1 MPGYQTG
8 PDNRL
13 VSDGTCTYTYDNEG
27 NTLTKTRVSDG
38 QVTTFSWDYRNRLT
52 EAVVKTSGGVTVDD
66 EKFTYDANDHRIGV
80 WANGAQQSW
89 TVYDGDTPYL
99 DFDGS
104 GSLTTRY
111 LSDPRAI
118 DAFFAREDGAG
129 NVAWLL
135 TDKLGSVREVVGS
148 GGNVLDAITYD
159 SYGNIL
165 NETNA
170 AAGGSFRFT
179 AGAYDSALGLTYLWH
194 RWYANG
200 HWLSEDPEG
209 FGAGDTNLERYAG
222 NDPENKIDPSGLA
235 SVVLE
240 LYYNETKAS
249 DLNLPIN
256 NAVKQETE
264 RVLRNAVRRFS
275 TANPQDLKV
284 YWFPRKAAAF
294 NSQKVGWLESPGYTW
309 GERAM
314 EGYLIVS
321 TGIFGL
327 GYCATTPTPEKNQ
340 TVRMTIDVAAKGLGP
355 EVFGYGNDYTVTLYR
370 DDIKG
375 EIDARPDRARQRDQ
389 FVGDVIAHEIVH
401 ALGKSGHASG
411 DFIDASPMSS
421 RFGTATYSNDAAKY
435 VVEKLRLPLK

>member
-13 VSDGTCTYTYDNEG
+13 VSDGTYNYTYDNEG

-52 EAVVKTSGGVTVDD
+52 EAVVRDAQGNVLDD

-99 DFDGS
+99 DFTGAGAVS
-104 GSLTTRY
+104 ERY

-129 NVAWLL
+129 DVAWLL
-135 TDKLGSVREVVGS
+135 TDKLGSVREVVDS

-200 HWLSEDPEG
+200 HWLSEDPKG
-209 FGAGDTNLERYAG
+209 FAAEDTNLGRYAG
-222 NDPENKIDPSGLA
+222 NDPTNATDPTGLQKKPAADPVVENPDIPPNARNLTVVVIGWRKSAEEREEWCITARHYYGKKAFIIPDAHTIAELGERLSKLPAGSITHLVIASHGPVGGGAPWLGNKADSIFRKGTIEQQRIAKKQIQTALAKNALIDLQSCWSCLKNGKKDTAILEGLA
-235 SVVLE
+235 
-240 LYYNETKAS
+240 
-249 DLNLPIN
+249 DLFG
-256 NAVKQETE
+256 V
-264 RVLRNAVRRFS
+264 RVCGTDGEADDWDESSSEWIIV
-275 TANPQDLKV
+275 D
-284 YWFPRKAAAF
+284 PRPPK
-294 NSQKVGWLESPGYTW
+294 K
-309 GERAM
+309 
-314 EGYLIVS
+314 
-321 TGIFGL
+321 
-327 GYCATTPTPEKNQ
+327 
-340 TVRMTIDVAAKGLGP
+340 
-355 EVFGYGNDYTVTLYR
+355 
-370 DDIKG
+370 
-375 EIDARPDRARQRDQ
+375 
-389 FVGDVIAHEIVH
+389 
-401 ALGKSGHASG
+401 
-411 DFIDASPMSS
+411 
-421 RFGTATYSNDAAKY
+421 
-435 VVEKLRLPLK
+435 